1 MKITAQEEYG
11 IRLLLRIANCDSPEG
26 ISIPRLSEAEGLSQH
41 YVAKLCRLLRMN
53 GFIKS
58 TRGKEGGYTLAQ
70 LPQEVSINQ
79 VLTILGGK
87 LYSQEFCEKHS
98 GLLPD
103 CSRSCTCSVRS
114 VWQLVQDAVDQ
125 VLDQYSLLDLMNLE
139 NGTKR
144 SDLST
149 PKRMNDAKILDS
161 QLSK

>member
-11 IRLLLRIANCDSPEG
+11 IRLLMRIANCNSPEG
-26 ISIPRLSEAEGLSQH
+26 LTIPRLSEAEGLSQH
-41 YVAKLCRLLRMN
+41 YVAKLCRLLRMK

-58 TRGKEGGYTLAQ
+58 NRGKEGGYTLAQ
-70 LPQEVSINQ
+70 PPQEVSINE

-103 CSRSCTCSVRS
+103 CSRSCTCSIRS

-125 VLDQYSLLDLMNLE
+125 VLNQYSLLDLMNLE
-139 NGTKR
+139 NGNKR
-144 SDLST
+144 NELPT
-149 PKRMNDAKILDS
+149 PERKKTIQIFNS
-161 QLSK
+161 QFSK